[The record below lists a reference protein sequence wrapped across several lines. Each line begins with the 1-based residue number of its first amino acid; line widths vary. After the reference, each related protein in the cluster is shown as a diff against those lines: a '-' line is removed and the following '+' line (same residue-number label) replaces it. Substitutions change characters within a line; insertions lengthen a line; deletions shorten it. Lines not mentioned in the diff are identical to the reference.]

1 MANML
6 KVTAKW
12 AGFPGAPGYSNFY
25 FGDFSGSNTLG
36 QAESQGA
43 VNRVNAFFGAI
54 ADRLPPSVN
63 VTVQA
68 EVQLINAADG
78 KLVSAF
84 NVPVPTAIPGTSATP
99 MFSGPTGI
107 VVTWRTQAV
116 RNGRRVRGRTF
127 LVPISSAAYES
138 DGTLIAAYRDDV
150 AVAAAALADAS
161 GTPDLGVWARPS
173 SKGATDGSLAQVTVA
188 TVPDMV
194 AVLRSRRG

>member
-25 FGDFSGSNTLG
+25 FGDFSGGNTLG
-36 QAESQGA
+36 QAEAQGA
-43 VNRVNAFFGAI
+43 VNRVNGFFGAI

-63 VTVQA
+63 VTVQP
-68 EVQLINAADG
+68 EIQLHDAATG
-78 KLVSAF
+78 ELLNAF

-99 MFSGPTGI
+99 MYSGPTGI
-107 VVTWRTQAV
+107 VVTWRTQTV

-138 DGTLIAAYRDDV
+138 DGTLVAAYRDDV

-173 SKGATDGSLAQVTVA
+173 AKGASDGLLAQVGVA
-188 TVPDMV
+188 SVPDMV